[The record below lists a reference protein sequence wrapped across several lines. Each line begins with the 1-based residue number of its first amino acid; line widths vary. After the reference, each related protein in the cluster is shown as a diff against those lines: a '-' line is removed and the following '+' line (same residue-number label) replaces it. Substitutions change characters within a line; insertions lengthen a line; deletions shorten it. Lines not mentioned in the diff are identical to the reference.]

1 MLIWQIIQVVAAL
14 FLVLLPFVMQA
25 KESLHPPMNTP
36 SLGTFGIVVMAAVYF
51 LVVGIVNGVF
61 LASRLHWPW
70 YGTLGLAIAAAAVGA
85 VGSYWLLYTMA
96 TKGGTAW
103 TIAGGVGL
111 AAMFLVN
118 LLAPRLAASV

>member
-1 MLIWQIIQVVAAL
+1 MLIWQILQVVAAL
-14 FLVLLPFVMQA
+14 VLVLLPYIMQA

-36 SLGTFGIVVMAAVYF
+36 SLGTFGIVMMAACYF
-51 LVVGIVNGVF
+51 LVAGIVNAVI
-61 LASRLHWPW
+61 LSSRLHWPW
-70 YGTLGLAIAAAAVGA
+70 YGTLGLAIAAAAVGS

-111 AAMFLVN
+111 AALFLVN